1 MSIFEAC
8 ILIAC
13 VISYFWQMD
22 FEILHTERL
31 LLRKASVEEFHYIF
45 KHYNDEELKAFFGLT
60 TDEELQK
67 EKDKYNN
74 GYTSYN
80 RSFLLFHLID
90 KATQQNIGACGFHNW
105 FAMHSRSE
113 IGYHLRDES
122 NKRKGFMKEA
132 LQAIIAYGFN
142 NMNLNRIEA
151 VISPKNEPSLK
162 LAKHYNFKQE
172 GYLKEHYCLD
182 GVLEDSVIFGLLKKE
197 YEAQ

>member
-1 MSIFEAC
+1 MN
-8 ILIAC
+8 
-13 VISYFWQMD
+13 

-31 LLRKASVEEFHYIF
+31 LLRKSSVEEFDYVF
-45 KHYNDEELKAFFGLT
+45 NHYNDDELKAFLGIGS
-60 TDEELQK
+60 DEELQK
-67 EKDKYNN
+67 EKEKYNK

-113 IGYHLRDES
+113 IGYHLRDDS
-122 NKRKGFMKEA
+122 HKRKGFMKEA

-151 VISPKNEPSLK
+151 VISPKNEPSLR
-162 LAKHYNFKQE
+162 LAKHYNFKEE
-172 GYLKEHYCLD
+172 GCLKEHYCVD
-182 GVLEDSVIFGLLKKE
+182 GVLEDSIIFGLLKKE